1 MMWRLPEPRFDVACA
16 LDRGG
21 RDYQE
26 DSLVSDFAVG
36 DDCGIVVLA
45 DGMGGHSAGDV
56 ASKTVVTE
64 VFGELK
70 FHSDLFFDHPESLP
84 QLMHSAI
91 TNANNCIRD
100 AIAENPESR
109 GMGSTVVAAV
119 MAGNKMYWSSVG
131 DSPLYH
137 YRGGEMVLVNE
148 DHSMAP
154 QIDAMV
160 AAGAIRP
167 EDAKTHPDR
176 NSLTSAV
183 AGGKI
188 ARMDNRG
195 KALELKAGDIV
206 IVSSDG
212 LQFLEDKAIAKIIT
226 RNRRR
231 PSAEIANALLQAVK
245 GLDDPEQDNISFS
258 VIKVRHEKPVVR
270 PKRRGNVT
278 EIDFHTTRL
287 ADETVIEKLEVQEEP
302 VAREAEKSQPKK
314 EGQVFANW
322 AAGG

>member
-1 MMWRLPEPRFDVACA
+1 MMWRLPEPRFDVASA

-45 DGMGGHSAGDV
+45 DGMGGHSAGDL

-64 VFGELK
+64 VYSELK
-70 FHSDLFFDHPESLP
+70 FHSDMFFDHAEHLP
-84 QLMHSAI
+84 QLMLSAI
-91 TNANNCIRD
+91 TNANDCVRD
-100 AIAENPESR
+100 AMNENSEAR

-119 MAGNKMYWSSVG
+119 MAGSRMYWSSVG

-137 YRGGEMVLVNE
+137 YRGGNLEQVNE

-176 NSLTSAV
+176 NCLTSAV

-188 ARMDNRG
+188 PRMDNRG
-195 KALELKAGDIV
+195 LALELKAGDIV
-206 IVSSDG
+206 VVSSDG
-212 LQFLEDKAIAKIIT
+212 LQFLEDKQIAKIIT
-226 RNRRR
+226 RNRRK
-231 PSAEIANALLQAVK
+231 PSADIANALLQAVK
-245 GLDDPEQDNISFS
+245 GLDDPEQDNISFA
-258 VIKVRHEKPVVR
+258 VVKVRHEKPVIR
-270 PKRRGNVT
+270 PQRRTNVT
-278 EIDFHTTRL
+278 EVDFHSTRL
-287 ADETVIEKLEVQEEP
+287 ADEAMMSGVSTNAEQDKD
-302 VAREAEKSQPKK
+302 VAQSAT
-314 EGQVFANW
+314 
-322 AAGG
+322 GG

>member
-1 MMWRLPEPRFDVACA
+1 MMWRLPEPRFDVASA

-45 DGMGGHSAGDV
+45 DGMGGHSAGDI

-64 VFGELK
+64 VYSELK
-70 FHSDLFFDHPESLP
+70 FHSDLFFDHAEHLP
-84 QLMHSAI
+84 QLMLRAI
-91 TNANNCIRD
+91 TNANDCVRD
-100 AIAENPESR
+100 AMLENSDAY
-109 GMGSTVVAAV
+109 GMGSTVVATV
-119 MAGNKMYWSSVG
+119 LAGNRMYWSSVG

-137 YRGGEMVLVNE
+137 YRGGQMTQVNE

-167 EDAKTHPDR
+167 EAAKTHPDR
-176 NSLTSAV
+176 NCLTSAV

-195 KALELKAGDIV
+195 LSVELKAGDIV

-212 LQFLEDKAIAKIIT
+212 LQFLEDKVISKIIT

-231 PSAEIANALLQAVK
+231 PSADIANALLQAVK

-258 VIKVRHEKPVVR
+258 VVKVRHEKPVTR
-270 PKRRGNVT
+270 PKRRGNIT
-278 EIDFHTTRL
+278 EVDFHSTRL
-287 ADETVIEKLEVQEEP
+287 ADDAVLEDMGSRSASTSRGQT
-302 VAREAEKSQPKK
+302 
-314 EGQVFANW
+314 EGSEIAHR
-322 AAGG
+322 ATGG

>member
-1 MMWRLPEPRFDVACA
+1 MWRLPEPRFDVASA

-56 ASKTVVTE
+56 ASKLVVTE
-64 VFGELK
+64 VYSELK
-70 FHSDLFFDHPESLP
+70 FHSDLFFDHADSLP
-84 QLMHSAI
+84 QLMLSAI
-91 TNANNCIRD
+91 TNANDCVRD
-100 AIAENPESR
+100 AMKENPESR
-109 GMGSTVVAAV
+109 GMGSTVVATV
-119 MAGNKMYWSSVG
+119 MAGNRMYWSSVG

-137 YRGGEMVLVNE
+137 YRAGQMEQVNE

-154 QIDAMV
+154 QIEAMV
-160 AAGAIRP
+160 LAGAIRP

-188 ARMDNRG
+188 ARLDNRG
-195 KALELKAGDIV
+195 IALELKAGDIV
-206 IVSSDG
+206 VVSSDG
-212 LQFLEDKAIAKIIT
+212 LQFLEESAITKIIT
-226 RNRRR
+226 RNRRK
-231 PSAEIANALLQAVK
+231 PSADIANALLQAVK
-245 GLDDPEQDNISFS
+245 GLDDPDQDNISFS
-258 VIKVRHEKPVVR
+258 VIKVRHEKPVIR

-278 EIDFHTTRL
+278 EVDFNSTRL
-287 ADETVIEKLEVQEEP
+287 ADESVLEGMDAPEQE
-302 VAREAEKSQPKK
+302 ATAEKKTSNPLF
-314 EGQVFANW
+314 VHR

>member
-1 MMWRLPEPRFDVACA
+1 MMWRLPEPRFDVASA

-45 DGMGGHSAGDV
+45 DGMGGHSAGDL

-64 VFGELK
+64 VYSELK
-70 FHSDLFFDHPESLP
+70 FHSDMFFDHAEHLP
-84 QLMHSAI
+84 QLMLSAI
-91 TNANNCIRD
+91 TNANDCVRD
-100 AIAENPESR
+100 AMNENSEAR

-119 MAGNKMYWSSVG
+119 MAGNRMYWSSVG

-137 YRGGEMVLVNE
+137 YRGGNLEQVNE

-176 NSLTSAV
+176 NCLTSAV

-188 ARMDNRG
+188 PRMDNRG
-195 KALELKAGDIV
+195 LALELKAGDIV
-206 IVSSDG
+206 VVSSDG
-212 LQFLEDKAIAKIIT
+212 LQFLEDKQIAKIIT
-226 RNRRR
+226 RNRRK
-231 PSAEIANALLQAVK
+231 PSADIANALLQAVK
-245 GLDDPEQDNISFS
+245 GLDDPEQDNISFA
-258 VIKVRHEKPVVR
+258 VVKVRHEKPVIR
-270 PKRRGNVT
+270 PQRRTNVT
-278 EIDFHTTRL
+278 EVDFHSTRL
-287 ADETVIEKLEVQEEP
+287 ADEAMMSGVSTNAEQDKD
-302 VAREAEKSQPKK
+302 VAQSAT
-314 EGQVFANW
+314 
-322 AAGG
+322 GG

>member
-1 MMWRLPEPRFDVACA
+1 MPEPRFDVASA

-45 DGMGGHSAGDV
+45 DGMGGHSAGDI

-64 VFGELK
+64 VYSELK
-70 FHSDLFFDHPESLP
+70 FHSDLFFDHADHLP
-84 QLMHSAI
+84 QLMLGAI
-91 TNANNCIRD
+91 TNANDCIRD
-100 AIAENPESR
+100 AITENPESR

-119 MAGNKMYWSSVG
+119 MAGTKMYWSSVG

-137 YRGGEMVLVNE
+137 YRAGQLEQVNE

-167 EDAKTHPDR
+167 EDAKMHPDR

-195 KALELKAGDIV
+195 LALELKAGDIV
-206 IVSSDG
+206 VVSSDG
-212 LQFLEDKAIAKIIT
+212 LQFLEDKVITKIIT

-231 PSAEIANALLQAVK
+231 PSADIANALLQAVK
-245 GLDDPEQDNISFS
+245 GLDDPEQDNISFA
-258 VIKVRHEKPVVR
+258 VIKVRHEKPVIR

-287 ADETVIEKLEVQEEP
+287 ADDSLIEDM
-302 VAREAEKSQPKK
+302 EATGKQ
-314 EGQVFANW
+314 AT
-322 AAGG
+322 GG

>member
-1 MMWRLPEPRFDVACA
+1 MMWRLPEPRFDVASA

-26 DSLVSDFAVG
+26 DALVSDFAVG

-45 DGMGGHSAGDV
+45 DGMGGHSAGDL

-64 VFGELK
+64 VYSELK
-70 FHSDLFFDHPESLP
+70 FHSDLFFDHAKHLP
-84 QLMHSAI
+84 QLMLSAI
-91 TNANNCIRD
+91 TNANDCVRE
-100 AIAENPESR
+100 AMTENSEAR

-119 MAGNKMYWSSVG
+119 MAGNRMYWSSVG

-137 YRGGEMVLVNE
+137 YRGGMLEQVNE

-160 AAGAIRP
+160 AAGAIRA

-176 NSLTSAV
+176 NCLTSAV

-188 ARMDNRG
+188 PRMDNRG
-195 KALELKAGDIV
+195 LALELKAGDIV

-212 LQFLEDKAIAKIIT
+212 LQFLDDKQIAKIIT
-226 RNRRR
+226 RNRRK
-231 PSAEIANALLQAVK
+231 PSADIANALLQAVK
-245 GLDDPEQDNISFS
+245 GLDDPEQDNISFA
-258 VIKVRHEKPVVR
+258 VVKVRHEKPVIR
-270 PKRRGNVT
+270 PQRRSNVT
-278 EIDFHTTRL
+278 EVDFHSTRL
-287 ADETVIEKLEVQEEP
+287 ADEAVLNGIGTSAKQD
-302 VAREAEKSQPKK
+302 AEIAQS
-314 EGQVFANW
+314 AT
-322 AAGG
+322 GG

>member
-1 MMWRLPEPRFDVACA
+1 MMWRLPEPRFDVASA

-26 DSLVSDFAVG
+26 DTLVSDFAVG

-64 VFGELK
+64 VYSELK
-70 FHSDLFFDHPESLP
+70 FNSDMFFDHASHLP
-84 QLMHSAI
+84 KLMQSAI
-91 TNANNCIRD
+91 DSANDCVREAAAQNSE
-100 AIAENPESR
+100 AR

-119 MAGNKMYWSSVG
+119 FAGTRMYWSSVG

-137 YRGGEMVLVNE
+137 FRAGKIVQVNE

-160 AAGAIRP
+160 AAGSIKP

-176 NSLTSAV
+176 NCLTSAV

-188 ARMDNRG
+188 AKIDNRG
-195 KALELKAGDIV
+195 EALDLNPGDV
-206 IVSSDG
+206 VVVSSDG
-212 LQFLEDKAIAKIIT
+212 LQFLEDRTIAKIIA
-226 RNRRR
+226 RNRRK
-231 PSAEIANALLQAVK
+231 PSADIANALLQAVK
-245 GLDDPEQDNISFS
+245 GLDHPEQDNISFS
-258 VIKVRHEKPVVR
+258 VIKVRHDKPVIR
-270 PKRRGNVT
+270 PQRRSNVT
-278 EIDFHTTRL
+278 EVDFHTTRL
-287 ADETVIEKLEVQEEP
+287 TDDAAIDDTPVELETGWNTA
-302 VAREAEKSQPKK
+302 VAKTATGR
-314 EGQVFANW
+314 
-322 AAGG
+322 

>member
-1 MMWRLPEPRFDVACA
+1 MMWRLPEPRFDVASA

-45 DGMGGHSAGDV
+45 DGMGGHSAGDL

-64 VFGELK
+64 VYSELK
-70 FHSDLFFDHPESLP
+70 FHSDLFFDHAKHLP
-84 QLMHSAI
+84 QLMLSAI
-91 TNANNCIRD
+91 TNANDCVRE
-100 AIAENPESR
+100 AMSENSEAR

-119 MAGNKMYWSSVG
+119 MAGNRMYWSSVG

-137 YRGGEMVLVNE
+137 YRGGKLEQVNE

-176 NSLTSAV
+176 NCLTSAV

-188 ARMDNRG
+188 PRMDNRG
-195 KALELKAGDIV
+195 LALELKAGDIV
-206 IVSSDG
+206 VVSSDG
-212 LQFLEDKAIAKIIT
+212 LQFLEDKQIAKIIT
-226 RNRRR
+226 RNRRK
-231 PSAEIANALLQAVK
+231 PSADIANALLQAVK
-245 GLDDPEQDNISFS
+245 GLEDPEQDNISFA
-258 VIKVRHEKPVVR
+258 VVKVRHEKPVIR
-270 PKRRGNVT
+270 PQRRTNVT
-278 EIDFHTTRL
+278 EVDFHSTRL
-287 ADETVIEKLEVQEEP
+287 ADEAMMNGVGKSTE
-302 VAREAEKSQPKK
+302 RDAEIAQS
-314 EGQVFANW
+314 AT
-322 AAGG
+322 GG

>member
-1 MMWRLPEPRFDVACA
+1 MIWRLPEPRFDVASA

-64 VFGELK
+64 VYSELK
-70 FHSDLFFDHPESLP
+70 FHSDMFFDHADNLP
-84 QLMHSAI
+84 RLMLTAI
-91 TNANNCIRD
+91 NNANACIQE
-100 AIAENPESR
+100 AIADNPQSR

-119 MAGNKMYWSSVG
+119 LAGNRLYWSSVG

-137 YRGGEMVLVNE
+137 YRGGALDQVNE

-160 AAGAIRP
+160 AAGALDP
-167 EDAKTHPDR
+167 EEGRNHPDR
-176 NSLTSAV
+176 NCLTSAV
-183 AGGKI
+183 AGGRI
-188 ARMDNRG
+188 ARVDNRG
-195 KALELKAGDIV
+195 LALELKAGDIIV
-206 IVSSDG
+206 ISSDG
-212 LQFLEDKAIAKIIT
+212 LQFLEDRMITRIIT

-231 PSAEIANALLQAVK
+231 PSADIANSLLQAVK
-245 GLDDPEQDNISFS
+245 ALEHPEQDNVSFS
-258 VIKVRHEKPVVR
+258 VIKVRHEKPVIR
-270 PKRRGNVT
+270 PKRRGYET
-278 EIDFHTTRL
+278 EAEFQSTRL
-287 ADETVIEKLEVQEEP
+287 TDEP
-302 VAREAEKSQPKK
+302 VFRDVEFEDAQTGMSAREP
-314 EGQVFANW
+314 VFTHRSSR
-322 AAGG
+322 AGA

>member
-1 MMWRLPEPRFDVACA
+1 MMWRLPEPRFDVASA

-45 DGMGGHSAGDV
+45 DGMGGHSAGDL

-64 VFGELK
+64 VYSELK
-70 FHSDLFFDHPESLP
+70 FHSDMFFDHAEHLP
-84 QLMHSAI
+84 QLMLSAI
-91 TNANNCIRD
+91 TNANDCVRD
-100 AIAENPESR
+100 AMNENQEAH

-119 MAGNKMYWSSVG
+119 MAGNRMYWSSVG

-137 YRGGEMVLVNE
+137 YRSGKLEQVNE

-167 EDAKTHPDR
+167 EDAKSHPDR
-176 NSLTSAV
+176 NCLTSAV

-195 KALELKAGDIV
+195 LALELKAGDV
-206 IVSSDG
+206 VVVSSDG
-212 LQFLEDKAIAKIIT
+212 LQFLEDKMIAKIIT
-226 RNRRR
+226 RNRRK
-231 PSAEIANALLQAVK
+231 PSADIANALLQAVK
-245 GLDDPEQDNISFS
+245 GLEDPEQDNISFA
-258 VIKVRHEKPVVR
+258 VIKVRHEKPVIR
-270 PKRRGNVT
+270 PQRRTNVT
-278 EIDFHTTRL
+278 EVDFHSTRL
-287 ADETVIEKLEVQEEP
+287 ADDAMMEEM
-302 VAREAEKSQPKK
+302 
-314 EGQVFANW
+314 EGGS
-322 AAGG
+322 AAFVHRATGG